1 MFAWG
6 ANSHGQL
13 ADDSKDDRYIPT
25 FVPLP
30 KMPKFISGGG
40 VFSVIADDSDLWA
53 AGQLGRNETSEK
65 HTTFIAL
72 GSAEIGIECISCG
85 WDFFIILTTL
95 GKLYFRG
102 RNSPGFKLEDG
113 SIPSWIDKI
122 SLLPLNN
129 LKFSSVAAGLRHVV
143 AVANLN
149 KVLEFKSGK
158 TRELL
163 MEKSIKV
170 SGCSA
175 GAHYSAILTDD
186 GRVGV
191 WGDNRFG
198 QGGPLAKGCTYR
210 PRKTDDI
217 HWISS
222 KYFNDE
228 HIIDIQSG
236 WSHILILTESGKVY
250 SWGRSD
256 FGQLGRSILNSD
268 PSSISSVWPQE
279 GLIFDPTPQLVPIDT
294 SSSIRSISAGAEH
307 SLALTEDG
315 QLWTWGWNEHGTCGI
330 DPEEME
336 NVLTPRRVVIGDES
350 KFIRLVAAGYGFSMS
365 LIDV

>member
-1 MFAWG
+1 
-6 ANSHGQL
+6 
-13 ADDSKDDRYIPT
+13 
-25 FVPLP
+25 
-30 KMPKFISGGG
+30 MPKFISGGG
-40 VFSVIADDSDLWA
+40 VFSVIANGNVDYFIRYMYLDSNIWA
-53 AGQLGRNETSEK
+53 AGQLGWKETSEK

-85 WDFFIILTTL
+85 WDFFIVLTTL

-102 RNSPGFKLEDG
+102 RNSPGFELEDG

-143 AVANLN
+143 AVANSN

-175 GAHYSAILTDD
+175 GAHYSAILTSKTFILLLILFCSDD

-228 HIIDIQSG
+228 RIIDIQSG
-236 WSHILILTESGKVY
+236 WSHILILTGK
-250 SWGRSD
+250 
-256 FGQLGRSILNSD
+256 FQL
-268 PSSISSVWPQE
+268 
-279 GLIFDPTPQLVPIDT
+279 
-294 SSSIRSISAGAEH
+294 
-307 SLALTEDG
+307 SLYLF
-315 QLWTWGWNEHGTCGI
+315 LPN
-330 DPEEME
+330 
-336 NVLTPRRVVIGDES
+336 
-350 KFIRLVAAGYGFSMS
+350 
-365 LIDV
+365 